1 MEFGYQ
7 KMYIGGALVD
17 SVSKTRSDVICPAD
31 GKYIAQIA
39 EAGKADAEKA
49 IEAAQ
54 KGFEFWSK
62 CSLSERTQW
71 MLKLREAV
79 LKRTLAEIRNCL

>member
-1 MEFGYQ
+1 MDFGYQ

-31 GKYIAQIA
+31 CKPIAQIA

-49 IEAAQ
+49 LEAAQ

-62 CSLSERTQW
+62 CY
-71 MLKLREAV
+71 LRR
-79 LKRTLAEIRNCL
+79 KS

>member
-1 MEFGYQ
+1 M
-7 KMYIGGALVD
+7 VD

-31 GKYIAQIA
+31 GKTIAQIA

-49 IEAAQ
+49 LEAAQ

-79 LKRTLAEIRNCL
+79 LENEHLLRSAIVYEMGKNL